1 MIMSLKNHINI
12 IFINNRCQ
20 LCTKNHT
27 VRIRMI
33 SRRSVDILME
43 SYHTPFCIRIIC
55 NGFSNHILMGSTI
68 IVIGIQN
75 NKQYIAIGIVIIR
88 TGSCF
93 ILCISI
99 KLTFLIIWIIK
110 MITVIWIFRIMVT
123 NGGCYWQRTK
133 SRCS

>member
-1 MIMSLKNHINI
+1 MPLKNYVNI
-12 IFINNRCQ
+12 IFVKNRRQ
-20 LCTKNHT
+20 LCTKYHT
-27 VRIRMI
+27 IGIRMTY
-33 SRRSVDILME
+33 SRSVDILME
-43 SYHTPFCIRIIC
+43 GYHTPFCIWILC
-55 NGFSNHILMGSTI
+55 NGLANHVLMGCAII
-68 IVIGIQN
+68 IVGVQN

-88 TGSCF
+88 TGTCF